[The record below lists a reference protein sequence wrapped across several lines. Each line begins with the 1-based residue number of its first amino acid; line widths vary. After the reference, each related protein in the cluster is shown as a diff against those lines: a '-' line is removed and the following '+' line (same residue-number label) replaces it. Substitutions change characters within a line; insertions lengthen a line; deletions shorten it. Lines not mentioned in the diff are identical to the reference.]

1 MLTQRS
7 WMFVPGH
14 RQRFLDK
21 CTVLPIDAVILDLED
36 GVAPSSKE
44 LARTQIAAALE
55 RGGIQAETYLRI
67 NQIGTPWSAD
77 DIDETVRPGLHGVC
91 VPKVESVAEIETV
104 AARLDAAER
113 RQGIEVGSIRLM
125 LAIES
130 AVGLLRAAELAAASP
145 RVSGLMFGA
154 EDFALDLRLSVHR
167 TAEARELL
175 YARSALVVAARSAQ
189 VGVVDGVFVDYDD
202 LAGLQDDAG
211 QARRLGFDGKSLFH
225 PTQIDDINRIFSP
238 TEDELAFAG
247 EVVAAFEEANA
258 RGDGALAVGGQLIDL
273 PIVKRAQILLGRV
286 AS

>member
-1 MLTQRS
+1 MLQHRS

-21 CTVLPIDAVILDLED
+21 CAVLPVDAVILDLED

-44 LARTQIAAALE
+44 AARAQIAAALE
-55 RGGIQAETYLRI
+55 QAEIRAATYLRI
-67 NQIGTPWSAD
+67 NHIGTPWSAD

-91 VPKVESVAEIETV
+91 VPKVESVAEIATV

-113 RQGIEVGSIRLM
+113 RQGIEPGSIRLL

-130 AVGLLRAAELAAASP
+130 ALGLLRAAELAAASP
-145 RVSGLMFGA
+145 RVGGLMFGA
-154 EDFALDLRLSVHR
+154 EDFALDLGLGVQR

-189 VGVVDGVFVDYDD
+189 VGVVDGVFIDYDD
-202 LAGLQDDAG
+202 LTGLQDDAQ
-211 QARRLGFDGKSLFH
+211 QARRLGFDGKALFH
-225 PTQIDDINRIFSP
+225 PAQIDEINRVFSP
-238 TEDELAFAG
+238 TAAELAFAG
-247 EVVAAFEEANA
+247 EVVAAFDEANA
-258 RGDGALAVGGQLIDL
+258 RGDGAVAVGGQLIDL
-273 PIVKRAQILLGRV
+273 PIVKRAQILLSRM